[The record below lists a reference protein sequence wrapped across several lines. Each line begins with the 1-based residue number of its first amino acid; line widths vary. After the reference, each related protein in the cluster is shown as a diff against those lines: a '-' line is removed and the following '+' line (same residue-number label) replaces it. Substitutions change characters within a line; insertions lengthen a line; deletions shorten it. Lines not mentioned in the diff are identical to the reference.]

1 MKKSLLLLIIGCMFF
16 TVLAENSDR
25 KTVANILAKNNLNW
39 DIDKI
44 ATFEGDRIIALDLTN
59 GDISISGITQLNP
72 EIGNLTELRVLTIND
87 GQILTLPVEIFNC
100 TKLTRLEI
108 KNSNLKF
115 IPLGLSKLTGLT
127 ELDLRNNELEQLPL
141 DIGKLKSIVKIQ
153 LWGNNLIGLP
163 SDIGNLL
170 TLRELYLKHN
180 RLTKLPDTITKL
192 KLTYLDI
199 SFNYLQKSTRS
210 VDTWLKKYDDRYQ
223 NEQFKTHE
231 GNYF

>member
-1 MKKSLLLLIIGCMFF
+1 M
-16 TVLAENSDR
+16 SDR
-25 KTVANILAKNNLNW
+25 ETVASIFAGNNLEW
-39 DIDKI
+39 DIDNR
-44 ATFEGDRIIALDLTN
+44 ATFNRDRVIALDLTN

-115 IPLGLSKLTGLT
+115 IPLGLSKLTELK
-127 ELDLRNNELEQLPL
+127 ELDLRNNELELLPL
-141 DIGKLKSIVKIQ
+141 DIGELKSIFKIQ
-153 LWGNNLIGLP
+153 LWGNNLILLP
-163 SDIGNLL
+163 PEIGNLI
-170 TLRELYLKHN
+170 TLRELYLNHN

-192 KLTYLDI
+192 TLTYLDI
-199 SFNYLQKSTRS
+199 SFNYLQESTTS
-210 VDTWLKKYDDRYQ
+210 VDLWLKKYDKQYL
-223 NEQFKTHE
+223 NEQFGTYK